1 MRFNIALK
9 RFLLPLMLAYVCV
22 HPSIVAQHRSI
33 QGRVIDQDTKE
44 SLPYATV
51 MVKGTRNGTHTNLEG
66 FFFLQGVTDT
76 AVTLQ
81 VSFIGYQTLEI
92 ISDPKKPAS
101 NLVIGLKQT
110 SLEMKGVTV
119 VGQQTTFIK
128 SEEAP
133 GLTTISP
140 QQLISLPSIGQ
151 ADVFRSMQLLPG
163 ISGTDDG
170 SSGLRIRGGTPDQ
183 NLVLFDGMTV
193 YHVDHFF
200 GFFSAF
206 NPDAIKD
213 LQIYK
218 GGYPAVYGGRLSSII
233 DIVGRTGSSEKFRG
247 SVGLS
252 TLSANGSAEGPLFGG
267 TFLIAARR
275 SLTDVMP
282 SSLYNSIYKYL
293 TGSDAPQAGGGSP
306 SGFGPSGGGG
316 MPSGFSQEET
326 PKSAF
331 LDINLKYSVNVS
343 EVDFIAV
350 SYYGSL
356 DDYDLTRAQRSQ
368 NTGTSFGSF
377 SIPGRTNTTTQGN
390 NGASLKW
397 FRQWLP
403 ELHSDFLVA
412 YAAYTSDFTSGMSSS
427 NSNNTNGPQF
437 STNETNKIT
446 DFSLQMKNQYRV
458 STAHDVSFGG
468 EVSFSRVRY
477 NLSGSMTTGGNS
489 QLLGMDDK
497 GSQFSLYL
505 QDSWNIS
512 DPLELTTGFRVNMY
526 SATSSWTFEPRISAT
541 YRLSPTFKLKSAF
554 GTYHQYVNR
563 IVNENVTEGSRD
575 FWILANATLPGS
587 GATHYIAGLSWED
600 EDILLDLEGYHK
612 DLSNLIEFSQRF
624 RRDAND
630 SYSFLVGNGRTDGV
644 DLLLQKKTG
653 WLTGW
658 ISYTLSRSRSRFEA
672 YNDGN
677 YFPSENDQTHELKIV
692 ASVQPGANWN
702 LSTTGIYGT
711 GKPYTA
717 PVSQYSVVLLD
728 STTYSYTHVSEK
740 NKYRLPAYFRMDVS
754 VSKKF
759 PMENKM
765 SLTLGLSVFNLTNH
779 KNISYYQYDLEQYP
793 VIVTEVTGLGLA
805 PTVFIQFSF

>member
-1 MRFNIALK
+1 MK
-9 RFLLPLMLAYVCV
+9 RSLLPLFLTFAFL
-22 HPSIVAQHRSI
+22 HPLTLAQHRSI
-33 QGRVIDQDTKE
+33 QGRVVDQETKE

-51 MVKGTRNGTHTNLEG
+51 MVKGTRNSTHTNLEG
-66 FFFLQGVTDT
+66 FFFLQSVPDT

-92 ISDPKKPAS
+92 VSDPKKPQS
-101 NLVIGLKQT
+101 SLVLGLNQV

-119 VGQQTTFIK
+119 VGQQATFIK
-128 SEEAP
+128 SEEIP

-233 DIVGRTGSSEKFRG
+233 DIVGRTGSSERFRG
-247 SVGLS
+247 SAGFS
-252 TLSANGSAEGPLFGG
+252 ILSANGSVEGPILGG
-267 TFLIAARR
+267 TFLAAARR

-306 SGFGPSGGGG
+306 SGFGPPGGGG
-316 MPSGFSQEET
+316 MSSGFSLEET

-331 LDINLKYSVNVS
+331 SDINLKYSVNLS
-343 EVDFIAV
+343 QADFIAL

-356 DDYDLTRAQRSQ
+356 DDYDLTRQQRSQ
-368 NTGTSFGSF
+368 NTGASFGSF

-412 YAAYTSDFTSGMSSS
+412 YAAYTSDFTSGASSS
-427 NSNNTNGPQF
+427 NTTGQQF
-437 STNETNKIT
+437 STNESNRIT

-458 STAHDVSFGG
+458 STAHDLSFGG
-468 EVSFSRVRY
+468 EMSLTGVRY

-512 DPLELTTGFRVNMY
+512 DPLELTSGFRASMY
-526 SATSSWTFEPRISAT
+526 SAKSTWTFEPRVSAT
-541 YRLSPTFKLKSAF
+541 YRLSPTFKLKGAF

-600 EDILLDLEGYHK
+600 EDILLDMEGYHK

-624 RRDAND
+624 RRDANEI
-630 SYSFLVGNGRTDGV
+630 YNFFMGTGKIDGV
-644 DLLLQKKTG
+644 DVLLQKKTG

-658 ISYTLSRSRSRFEA
+658 ISYTLSRSKKRFDA

-677 YFPSENDQTHELKIV
+677 YFPSEADQTHELKIV
-692 ASVQPGANWN
+692 GSVQPGAHWN
-702 LSTTGIYGT
+702 VSATGIYGT

-740 NKYRLPAYFRMDVS
+740 NKYRLPAYFRVDLS
-754 VSKKF
+754 VSKKLLL
-759 PMENKM
+759 EKKM

-779 KNISYYQYDLEQYP
+779 KNVSYYQYDLEQYP
-793 VIVTEVTGLGLA
+793 VIVSEITGLGVT
-805 PTVFIQFSF
+805 PTVFIQFNF

>member
-1 MRFNIALK
+1 MRPNLAM
-9 RFLLPLMLAYVCV
+9 RRSLLPLFLALTFLP
-22 HPSIVAQHRSI
+22 PSIVAQHRSV
-33 QGRVIDQDTKE
+33 QGRVIDQETKE

-66 FFFLQGVTDT
+66 FFFLQSVPDT
-76 AVTLQ
+76 AVTLH

-92 ISDPKKPAS
+92 VSDPKKPQS
-101 NLVIGLKQT
+101 SLVFGLKQV
-110 SLEMKGVTV
+110 SLEMGGVTV

-128 SEEAP
+128 SEEVP

-140 QQLISLPSIGQ
+140 QQIISLPSIGQ

-233 DIVGRTGSSEKFRG
+233 DIVGRTGSSERYRG
-247 SVGLS
+247 SVGVS
-252 TLSANGSAEGPLFGG
+252 TLSANGSVEGPLFGG
-267 TFLIAARR
+267 TFLFAARR

-306 SGFGPSGGGG
+306 SGFGPSGRGG

-331 LDINLKYSVNVS
+331 SDINLKYSVNVS
-343 EVDFIAV
+343 EADFIAV

-397 FRQWLP
+397 FRQWSP

-412 YAAYTSDFTSGMSSS
+412 YAAYTSDFSSGAGSS
-427 NSNNTNGPQF
+427 NTTGPQF
-437 STNETNKIT
+437 STNESNKIT

-468 EVSFSRVRY
+468 EMSLTRVRY

-512 DPLELTTGFRVNMY
+512 DPLELTTGFRASMY
-526 SATSSWTFEPRISAT
+526 SAKSTWTFEPRVSAT
-541 YRLSPTFKLKSAF
+541 YRLSPTFKLKGAF

-600 EDILLDLEGYHK
+600 EDILLDMEGYHK

-624 RRDAND
+624 RRDAYETYN
-630 SYSFLVGNGRTDGV
+630 FFVGTGKVDGV
-644 DLLLQKKTG
+644 EVLLQKKTG

-658 ISYTLSRSRSRFEA
+658 ISYTLSRSKKRFDA

-677 YFPSENDQTHELKIV
+677 YFPSETDQTHELKIV
-692 ASVQPGANWN
+692 GSVQPGANWN
-702 LSTTGIYGT
+702 VSATGIYGT

-728 STTYSYTHVSEK
+728 STTFSYTHVSEK
-740 NKYRLPAYFRMDVS
+740 NKYRLPAYFRMDLS
-754 VSKKF
+754 VSKKLLL
-759 PMENKM
+759 EKKM

-779 KNISYYQYDLEQYP
+779 KNVSYYQYDLEQYP
-793 VIVTEVTGLGLA
+793 VIVSEITGLGVT
-805 PTVFIQFSF
+805 PTVFVQFNF